1 MSRKRREL
9 RQLLIDGT
17 YEVEAV
23 KVLQDT
29 WGGRREGAGRPKT
42 RPDTVT
48 ISVRVPEAMAGLIRA
63 RAASCGQSVSA
74 WLVDLIK
81 FDLKID

>member
-1 MSRKRREL
+1 MSRRRREL
-9 RQLLIDGT
+9 RQLTIDGG
-17 YEVEAV
+17 YIVEASRD
-23 KVLQDT
+23 LQNT
-29 WGGRREGAGRPKT
+29 WGGRRNRAGRPKS

-48 ISVRVPEAMAGLIRA
+48 ISVRVPDTMAGLIRA

-81 FDLKID
+81 FDLRID